1 MIEKVIKNHHHQLY
15 RIAYSYMRNNED
27 AEDMLQSAYEKALKS
42 EKQLKDRKKVKSW
55 LIKIIINECNQT
67 FRMRKKQKISLEN
80 LGLNSTSVIDVDY
93 SQNIQIKDALLLLDE
108 EQRNLV
114 VLKYLMGYRQREI
127 AVILDMPIGTV
138 KSKLSRSMEVLKDVI
153 GGDSCD

>member
-1 MIEKVIKNHHHQLY
+1 MIEKVIENHHHQLY

-42 EKQLKDRKKVKSW
+42 EKQLKDRKKAKSW
-55 LIKIIINECNQT
+55 LVKIIINECNQM
-67 FRMRKKQKISLEN
+67 FRMRKKQKIFLEN
-80 LGLNSTSVIDVDY
+80 LGLSEPTVVDVDY

-114 VLKYLMGYRQREI
+114 VLKHLMGYRQREI
-127 AVILDMPIGTV
+127 SAILDMPIGTV
-138 KSKLSRSMEVLKDVI
+138 KSKLSRSMEILREII